1 MSMEPHSRADQPEP
15 KPATR
20 DWTPTI
26 AAVGM
31 GMVMVFGLAAL
42 AAVKDNGGSITATSP
57 WGGGISVTVLAP
69 Q

>member
-1 MSMEPHSRADQPEP
+1 MSMQPHSGAAQPEP

-31 GMVMVFGLAAL
+31 VMVFGLAAL
-42 AAVKDNGGSITATSP
+42 AVVKDNGGSITATSP
-57 WGGGISVTVLAP
+57 WGGEISVTVLAP